1 MITALDA
8 KLKTFRKMPYYGT
21 VKSKINEAAG
31 NGDMVCTISMEEMPD
46 GTTGKLYEMSR
57 FLNEFGYF
65 TMIER
70 NVLVISW
77 IPSWTNHTSY
87 VGESD
92 NEED

>member
-21 VKSKINEAAG
+21 VKNKINEAAG
-31 NGDMVCTISMEEMPD
+31 NGLMTCAISMEEIPD

-57 FLNEFGYF
+57 FLNDFGYH
-65 TMIER
+65 TMIEQ
-70 NVLVISW
+70 NTLVISW
-77 IPSWTNHTSY
+77 IPSWENHTSY

-92 NEED
+92 SEED

>member
-1 MITALDA
+1 MITALEA
-8 KLKTFRKMPYYGT
+8 KHKAFCKKPYYKI
-21 VKSKINEAAG
+21 VENKINEAASTG
-31 NGDMVCTISMEEMPD
+31 ELVCAIRMEEITD
-46 GTTGKLYEMSR
+46 GTIGKLYEMSR

-92 NEED
+92 SEED

>member
-1 MITALDA
+1 MITALEA
-8 KLKTFRKMPYYGT
+8 KLKTFRKMPYYGI
-21 VKSKINEAAG
+21 VKSKINDAAS
-31 NGDMVCTISMEEMPD
+31 NGDMVCAIRMEEITD
-46 GTTGKLYEMSR
+46 GTIGKLYEISR

-92 NEED
+92 GEED

>member
-1 MITALDA
+1 MITALEA
-8 KLKTFRKMPYYGT
+8 KLKTFRKMPYYGI
-21 VKSKINEAAG
+21 VKSKINDAAS
-31 NGDMVCTISMEEMPD
+31 NGDMVCAIRMEEITD
-46 GTTGKLYEMSR
+46 GTIGKLYEISR

-87 VGESD
+87 VSESD
-92 NEED
+92 SEEY